1 MRVSVLL
8 AACVAVVV
16 GCGGQVS
23 GNPDAGD
30 DGHASASGGSG
41 SGSGGGSASGGSGG
55 GSGGPIPLCPTDPP
69 TVGVGCASPGQGCA
83 YLIGG
88 QCEGYR
94 CTSESGW
101 KMDPTVTCP

>member
-1 MRVSVLL
+1 MLL
-8 AACVAVVV
+8 AACVAVVG

-23 GNPDAGD
+23 GNADAGD
-30 DGHASASGGSG
+30 DARATASSSGGSG
-41 SGSGGGSASGGSGG
+41 SNGSGGSGG
-55 GSGGPIPLCPTDPP
+55 GSGGPVPLCPTDPP

-94 CTSESGW
+94 CTSSSGW